1 MSRLGP
7 EIMEDD
13 EECDIASFFMDV
25 CKLNDDSILLYEER
39 ITREIWEAN
48 LDKILEIV
56 KERASRRA
64 TYFVFGYF
72 TLLTGSTLPD
82 HIRPLILNVTKW
94 EHEENSWLNKKL
106 AIERKFYL
114 EDFRQKIR
122 DFRPGRPT
130 RLVFLKNGSE
140 DITHGVVGIDK
151 FWDYVGSK
159 EIFNVKHVN
168 LDCCGLTEILEP
180 IFDLVDLETLS
191 LERNKLTK
199 IPDQIGNL
207 TSLKELH
214 LDWNLITKI
223 PNSLERLN
231 SLSML
236 SLTNNKIKQ
245 VPDFLKNLDS
255 LEDLYLEDNLIADE
269 DIK

>member
-1 MSRLGP
+1 M
-7 EIMEDD
+7 
-13 EECDIASFFMDV
+13 
-25 CKLNDDSILLYEER
+25 KNLN
-39 ITREIWEAN
+39 
-48 LDKILEIV
+48 KILEIV

-64 TYFVFGYF
+64 TYFAFGYF
-72 TLLTGSTLPD
+72 TLLTGSTLPA
-82 HIRPLILNVTKW
+82 HIRPLILDAARW

-122 DFRPGRPT
+122 DHRSGRPT

-151 FWDYVGSK
+151 FWDYVISK
-159 EIFNVKHVN
+159 EIFSVKHIN
-168 LDCCGLTEILEP
+168 LDCCDLTEIPQP

-191 LERNKLTK
+191 LGRNKLTK
-199 IPDQIGNL
+199 ISDQICNL
-207 TSLKELH
+207 SSLKELH
-214 LDWNLITKI
+214 LDWNHITKI

-231 SLSML
+231 SLSIL

-245 VPDFLKNLDS
+245 VPDFLKRLDS
-255 LEDLYLEDNLIADE
+255 LEGLYLEDNLIADE